1 MRRARLFSALL
12 GFTLALAGIVTDNQ
26 MLVWAAMV
34 ALAVALAIRLWSR
47 RRDAGVPPE
56 DSHPADRR

>member
-1 MRRARLFSALL
+1 MNRARLFSALL
-12 GFTLALAGIVTDNQ
+12 GFMLALAGIVTENR

-47 RRDAGVPPE
+47 RRGPRGGPE
-56 DSHPADRR
+56 DSAP